1 MRPVPILTA
10 ALLAAA
16 LGREPAGAQRAG
28 ATVQASATVVE
39 TPRVRVDAMA
49 AAVTEARGGMR
60 LTVPLRV
67 SGAGSPSVA
76 VAGGAAAAECRA
88 VLPARR
94 RAGDEPGSA
103 PWLRCFVP
111 RASAPAGGVTE
122 VPVTLVIVPAT

>member
-10 ALLAAA
+10 ALVAAA
-16 LGREPAGAQRAG
+16 LGREPAAAQRAG

-39 TPRVRVDAMA
+39 TPGVRVDAMA

-76 VAGGAAAAECRA
+76 VAGGAAATECQA

-94 RAGDEPGSA
+94 AGDQPGSA